1 MCVFEDVFGHL
12 WNHLAAIL
20 SPTSLSFTG
29 LGRSIRT
36 CYIFSGVHAFE
47 SSGLQFRARPA
58 GGGVDQREM
67 NVRE

>member
-36 CYIFSGVHAFE
+36 CYIFSGVYMRLKVQGC
-47 SSGLQFRARPA
+47 SSER
-58 GGGVDQREM
+58 
-67 NVRE
+67 VRKVAVLISEK